1 MDVGTVAKNKIKICG
16 PEIGHKMNDK
26 SHNFD
31 LIIMELFE
39 IGQLL
44 PKYQLDYYVKLR
56 IFKKKKLHQSL
67 RLECLLCQSRLK
79 LTSCFTSRPSTI
91 VFRYD
96 HE

>member
-56 IFKKKKLHQSL
+56 IFQKKNNGLFFASVSKA
-67 RLECLLCQSRLK
+67 RM
-79 LTSCFTSRPSTI
+79 FTLSI
-91 VFRYD
+91 
-96 HE
+96 